1 MSIVDTSGNECT
13 HAELQL
19 IYEWA
24 DLCPALPSIT
34 GVLTYPETIKLAK
47 WCLVATPTL
56 ALARQAFPSLRF
68 RKDETVAAALDFF
81 RTEPAV
87 RNGLAL

>member
-1 MSIVDTSGNECT
+1 MSITDTNGNECT
-13 HAELQL
+13 RAELQL

-24 DLCPALPSIT
+24 DLCPALPNIT
-34 GVLTYPETIKLAK
+34 GVLTYPKTIKLAK

-56 ALARQAFPSLRF
+56 ALARQAFLSLRF
-68 RKDETVAAALDFF
+68 RKDETVVAALDFF
-81 RTEPAV
+81 RTEPSV

>member
-1 MSIVDTSGNECT
+1 MSIIDTSGSECT

-24 DLCPALPSIT
+24 DLCPELPSIT

-47 WCLVATPTL
+47 WCLVAAPTL
-56 ALARQAFPSLRF
+56 ALARQTFPSLRF
-68 RKDETVAAALDFF
+68 RRDETVAAALDFF
-81 RTEPAV
+81 RTEPSV

>member
-1 MSIVDTSGNECT
+1 MSIIDTNGNECT

-47 WCLVATPTL
+47 WCLVAAPTL
-56 ALARQAFPSLRF
+56 ALARQTFPPLRF
-68 RKDETVAAALDFF
+68 RRDETVVAALDFF
-81 RTEPAV
+81 RTEPPV

>member
-1 MSIVDTSGNECT
+1 MSIIDTSGNECT
-13 HAELQL
+13 HPELQL
-19 IYEWA
+19 IYEWE

-56 ALARQAFPSLRF
+56 ALARQTFPSLRI
-68 RKDETVAAALDFF
+68 RKDETVAAVLDIF
-81 RTEPAV
+81 RTEPSV

>member
-1 MSIVDTSGNECT
+1 MSIIDTNRNECT

-19 IYEWA
+19 IYEGA

-47 WCLVATPTL
+47 
-56 ALARQAFPSLRF
+56 
-68 RKDETVAAALDFF
+68 
-81 RTEPAV
+81 
-87 RNGLAL
+87 